1 MGYKNARNC
10 VVVLYFEWLLVEMKR
25 HSWLEWDHI
34 KESVS
39 LFFLNFHYIVLL
51 SILQIVL
58 TFLVLPAGPSWI
70 AMCKCLRSVAE
81 GQKLHL
87 GDYFRGV
94 WRYRVRGLLYSL
106 IFVSCIIGLVFGFFL
121 LNVQAHSELGI
132 SSMICAGILFGLTMY
147 MPFALAGE
155 NKVLTTVFISVKYFL
170 GRFSSSVVVLSII
183 SIFFLIF
190 YWLSPVLVAL
200 IIPGLAAFT
209 LSRIIVANNHDVD
222 DEMETV
228 AE

>member
-1 MGYKNARNC
+1 
-10 VVVLYFEWLLVEMKR
+10 MKR

-34 KESVS
+34 KESIS

-51 SILQIVL
+51 SIFQMVL
-58 TFLVLPAGPSWI
+58 TVLVFPAGPSWV
-70 AMCKCLRSVAE
+70 AMCRCLRMVAE

-106 IFVSCIIGLVFGFFL
+106 IFVSCIIGLVFGFLL

-147 MPFALAGE
+147 MPFPLAGE
-155 NKVLTTVFISVKYFL
+155 NKVLTTIFISVKYFF
-170 GRFSSSVVVLSII
+170 GRFSSSVVVLSLI
-183 SIFFLIF
+183 SIFFLLL

-200 IIPGLAAFT
+200 VMPGLMAYILA
-209 LSRIIVANNHDVD
+209 RIVVTNNRDVD
-222 DEMETV
+222 REAEM
-228 AE
+228 AQG